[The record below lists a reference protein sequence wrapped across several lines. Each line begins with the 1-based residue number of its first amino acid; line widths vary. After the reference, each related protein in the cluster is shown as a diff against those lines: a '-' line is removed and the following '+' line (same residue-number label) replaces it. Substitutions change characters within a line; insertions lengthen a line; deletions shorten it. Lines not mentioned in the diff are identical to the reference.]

1 MVWNVRSLWSPEIQK
16 SWRSNPKC
24 IYDIPLHIKSISQII
39 IKNQK
44 YLYSFVTR
52 CLIQSVNDLS
62 QAVSSCL
69 KIKLQISFNT
79 FNFLPHINKISE
91 NFNSTSLNPIFYE
104 IHFFSLSSFGARLNW
119 ILSLFIYFWKQTDW
133 TDFPKYCAVWW
144 CTLKEN
150 AIL

>member
-79 FNFLPHINKISE
+79 FNFY
-91 NFNSTSLNPIFYE
+91 PIFFE
-104 IHFFSLSSFGARLNW
+104 IHSFFLSSFGAWLNW
-119 ILSLFIYFWKQTDW
+119 ILSLFNCFWKQTDL
-133 TDFPKYCAVWW
+133 TDVPKYAVWW
-144 CTLKEN
+144 FHASYRIKMHTKRKYYSLKRDL
-150 AIL
+150 IF